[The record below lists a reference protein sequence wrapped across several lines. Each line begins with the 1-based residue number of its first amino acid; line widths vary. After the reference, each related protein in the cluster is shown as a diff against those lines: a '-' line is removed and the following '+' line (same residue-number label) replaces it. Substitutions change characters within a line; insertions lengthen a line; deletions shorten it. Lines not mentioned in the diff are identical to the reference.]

1 MTSTDRETLE
11 RIWQAVACIPS
22 GTVDSYGGVA
32 RRAGLPRR
40 ARLVGRALKL
50 APAGLDLPWHRVL
63 NASGRI
69 SFPKGTKL
77 HALQRRRLEAEGVRF
92 KGGAVVRESR
102 NARADLD
109 ALLWGPAAG
118 ASAARRRVLPSR
130 PSRKE

>member
-1 MTSTDRETLE
+1 MSSGQELLE
-11 RIWQAVACIPS
+11 RIWRAVASIPR

-32 RRAGLPRR
+32 SRAGLPRR
-40 ARLVGRALKL
+40 ARLVGHALKL
-50 APAGLDLPWHRVL
+50 APAALDLPWHRVL

-69 SFPKGTKL
+69 SFAKGTKL

-92 KGGAVVRESR
+92 RGDTVVRE
-102 NARADLD
+102 ARAGQADLD

-118 ASAARRRVLPSR
+118 GPAGRRRVIPSR